1 MTDPKNNLHLFVSLS
16 VLEELLQASIAGY
29 NVSPHD
35 GLHGSTPLKATEHSV
50 RVDLMSITS

>member
-50 RVDLMSITS
+50 RVDL